1 MYMKHQF
8 LDQRV
13 QEHNTAMI
21 QVLQNL
27 AMQLNEEQCWRKSK
41 LIENSVNLLLQAENY
56 HRRVIAA
63 IETEIKNALDSD

>member
-1 MYMKHQF
+1 MKHQF

-27 AMQLNEEQCWRKSK
+27 AIQLNEEQCWQKSK
-41 LIENSVNLLLQAENY
+41 LIENKANLLLQAQND
-56 HRRVIAA
+56 HRRVVAA
-63 IETEIKNALDSD
+63 IEIKIKNALDSD

>member
-1 MYMKHQF
+1 MKHQF

-27 AMQLNEEQCWRKSK
+27 AIQLNEEQYWQKSK
-41 LIENSVNLLLQAENY
+41 LIENNANLLLQAQND
-56 HRRVIAA
+56 HRRVVAA
-63 IETEIKNALDSD
+63 IEIKIKNALDSD

>member
-1 MYMKHQF
+1 MKHQF

-27 AMQLNEEQCWRKSK
+27 AIQLNEEQCWQKSK
-41 LIENSVNLLLQAENY
+41 LIENNANLLLQAQND
-56 HRRVIAA
+56 HRRVVAA
-63 IETEIKNALDSD
+63 IEIKIKNALDSD